1 MKFIQNFKNKALKKH
16 IYILI
21 IVLIAAAFF
30 LPFQFLLNFAHDDSF
45 FYIKTAN
52 NLAKGLGSTFDG
64 INLTNGYH
72 PLYFICLVVLF
83 FLPDLFLNASPE
95 LIYRIV
101 VSFHFLMIV
110 LIYYFLNESLKKILK
125 DEFGKIVKLVLFF
138 LLAALVFIRDFG
150 LESHIAC
157 LVLSYFIYIKANEIE
172 TGKNYIIDK
181 SVLFTLLFLTRTDYL
196 YSVIPAVLI
205 ADIFISDKKTKY
217 IITSGIFLIMT
228 AVVYYTSNY
237 IAFGNIDTVSGKML
251 NAFPH
256 FLLFENIKTLITDPA
271 KLYNQFARV
280 IFLLFS
286 VVLFILFFIKRRKTE
301 NKKNKFYILLL
312 CAGSGSVLFT
322 FFHLLFNNYSI
333 REWYMTLPVFISSV
347 LLIVF
352 LSNKKITAYITL
364 FLSFIV
370 LIYVFYGS
378 RINNYKYVSGYEYS
392 KALESLVKEDE
403 CIFQVDYCGVT
414 GFFSN
419 RKVIN
424 GDGLINSF
432 EYQQYLSNGKIG
444 DYLEKYDVKYYSTY
458 SSKNIYK
465 DSIYIDDNFSD
476 KTNGK
481 EFIFGKP
488 SLVLEMPF
496 KWNHIAFDLEG
507 RWYLFKLK

>member
-1 MKFIQNFKNKALKKH
+1 L
-16 IYILI
+16 LT
-21 IVLIAAAFF
+21 AAAFF

-72 PLYFICLVVLF
+72 PLYFICLVILF
-83 FLPDLFLNASPE
+83 ALPDSVVNAPPE
-95 LIYRIV
+95 LIYRFV

-125 DEFGKIVKLVLFF
+125 DEYGKISKLVVFS

-150 LESHIAC
+150 LESHLAC
-157 LVLSYFIYIKANEIE
+157 LILSYFIYLKSNEIE
-172 TGKNYIIDK
+172 NGKNNIIDK
-181 SVLFTLLFLTRTDYL
+181 SVLYALLFLTRTDYL
-196 YSVIPAVLI
+196 YSVIPAVLA
-205 ADIFISDKKTKY
+205 ADVFISDKKFKY
-217 IITSGIFLIMT
+217 ILTSGIFLVIT
-228 AVVYYTSNY
+228 AAVYYSANY
-237 IAFGNIDTVSGKML
+237 FSFGNVETVSGKML

-256 FLLFENIKTLITDPA
+256 ILLYENIKTLITDPA
-271 KLYNQFARV
+271 KLYNQFARAL
-280 IFLLFS
+280 FLLFS
-286 VVLFILFFIKRRKTE
+286 VVLFILFFIKKRKTDD
-301 NKKNKFYILLL
+301 KKSKFYLLL
-312 CAGSGSVLFT
+312 LGAGTGSVLFT
-322 FFHLLFNNYSI
+322 FYHLFFNSYSI

-347 LLIVF
+347 MITVL

-392 KALESLVKEDE
+392 KALERLVKEDE

-414 GFFSN
+414 GFFSD

-432 EYQQYLSNGKIG
+432 EYLQYLSTGKID

-458 SSKNIYK
+458 SAKSIYK
-465 DSIYIDDNFSD
+465 DSVYIDDNFSD

-507 RWYLFKLK
+507 KWYLFKLK